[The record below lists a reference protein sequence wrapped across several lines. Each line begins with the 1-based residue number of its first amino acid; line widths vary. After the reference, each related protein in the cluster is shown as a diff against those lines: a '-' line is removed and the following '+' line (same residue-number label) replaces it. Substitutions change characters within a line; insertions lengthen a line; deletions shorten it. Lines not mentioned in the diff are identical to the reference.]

1 MGPTIAQRLEAI
13 AIFAASFALAVFV
26 VANKPY
32 VDHMLHVLGPFAIPV
47 AIVIFAVVAS
57 APFSVTDALAV
68 SNGVLFG
75 PWLGTAV
82 NTAGLVLAAILGYLV
97 ALRTSKLLNIE
108 EQVAKLPKWIGRFKV
123 GSPIFLI
130 VVRAIPGMG
139 GTIATQTA
147 AALRVPMW
155 RQIYTMCT
163 VTVPVCAVLAFGGN
177 AVSDYVQ
184 NHIVAPAQH
193 YATRHHIHFPHRK
206 HEALPSPLPLTIP

>member
-1 MGPTIAQRLEAI
+1 MLLQRIEAI
-13 AIFAASFALAVFV
+13 AIFVASFALAAFV
-26 VANKPY
+26 VGNKPF
-32 VDHMLHVLGPFAIPV
+32 VDHLLSTLGPFAIPA
-47 AIVIFAVVAS
+47 AIVIFAIVAS

-75 PWLGTAV
+75 PWVGTGV

-108 EQVAKLPKWIGRFKV
+108 EQVAKLPKWIQRFEV
-123 GSPIFLI
+123 GSPTFLV
-130 VVRAIPGMG
+130 VVRIIPGMG

-155 RQIYTMCT
+155 RQIYTMCI

-177 AVSDYVQ
+177 AVSNYVQ
-184 NHIVAPAQH
+184 QHIVSPAKH
-193 YATRHHIHFPHRK
+193 YAKTHHLHLPRHLR
-206 HEALPSPLPLTIP
+206 SPLPLPPSLPTP